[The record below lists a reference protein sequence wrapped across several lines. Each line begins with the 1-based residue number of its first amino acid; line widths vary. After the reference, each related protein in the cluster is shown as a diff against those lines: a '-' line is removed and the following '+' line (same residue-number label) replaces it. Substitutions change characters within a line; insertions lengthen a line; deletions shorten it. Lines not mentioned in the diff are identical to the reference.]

1 MKSLTRYAPATCL
14 LTVLTAC
21 FLGCDASV
29 PKEGSKSP
37 GGGGGKG
44 ATAETAGGLKRIIV
58 LTNGDSPYWDA
69 CRAGLDAANSE
80 LKLADAGLKAVLDVN
95 DGTPQGQLQKLQ
107 QYGTQS
113 DIAGIG
119 VSAIDANNVA
129 VADELR
135 ALQKK
140 GIKVLTIDSDL
151 DRTKFAD
158 SRFAFIGT
166 DNLTGGKVLGKC
178 AKGLRPDGGE
188 YVTFV
193 GRTGAQNAIE
203 RIDGFATGAGEAF
216 TSKDSMADDT
226 NKATARENVRNAIR
240 NHKDLN
246 VLVGIWS
253 YNAPAIVDVV
263 REVDRRKDFTVVVF
277 DAEPD
282 AITAMKEGQIDAM
295 VVQNP
300 FDMGYQGVRLLQAL
314 VKDDKETIAKM
325 LPKHG
330 EPGGDIYDT
339 GLKVVVPDSSSPLKK
354 DQFDSNVQFLELP
367 AFQEWMSKYGLTG
380 S

>member
-1 MKSLTRYAPATCL
+1 MKSLSLRTSATCL
-14 LTVLTAC
+14 FALLTAC
-21 FLGCDASV
+21 FVGCDASV

-37 GGGGGKG
+37 TAAG
-44 ATAETAGGLKRIIV
+44 AKEPAAEAAGNLKRIIV

-69 CRAGLDAANSE
+69 CRAGLDSANSE

-95 DGTPQGQLQKLQ
+95 DGTPQGQLLKLQ

-178 AKGLRPDGGE
+178 AKGLRPTGGE

-216 TSKDSMADDT
+216 ASKDSMADDT

-300 FDMGYQGVRLLQAL
+300 FDMGYQGVRLMQAL

>member
-1 MKSLTRYAPATCL
+1 MKSLSRYSPATCL
-14 LTVLTAC
+14 FALLAAC

-37 GGGGGKG
+37 AGGGGKG
-44 ATAETAGGLKRIIV
+44 ATTESTGGQKRIIV

-178 AKGLRPDGGE
+178 AKGLRPTGGE

-300 FDMGYQGVRLLQAL
+300 FDMGYQGVKLLQAL

-325 LPKHG
+325 LPKYG

-367 AFQEWMSKYGLTG
+367 AFQEWMTKYGLTG